1 MMKIESIGRMGSLF
15 DMDMEM
21 MQRGNESFNY
31 LLHKK
36 YLLDG
41 KSVAP
46 KDRIN
51 ANEHKQRKCLSTVLE
66 IMRRAQKAL
75 LSLVN

>member
-1 MMKIESIGRMGSLF
+1 MMEIEGIGRMGSLWSLF
-15 DMDMEM
+15 DMDLAK
-21 MQRGNESFNY
+21 MQRGDESFNY

-36 YLLDG
+36 HLLVG

-51 ANEHKQRKCLSTVLE
+51 ANERKQR
-66 IMRRAQKAL
+66 
-75 LSLVN
+75 

>member
-1 MMKIESIGRMGSLF
+1 MKIESIKRMGSLF
-15 DMDMEM
+15 EMDLEM

-31 LLHKK
+31 LLHNK
-36 YLLDG
+36 YLLGG

-51 ANEHKQRKCLSTVLE
+51 ANERKQRECLFTILE
-66 IMRRAQKAL
+66 MMRRAKKAL